1 MLVAGRI
8 TILAITADPALAE
21 RLGVELGMDT
31 LVVVRSLDDA
41 VARLGSREPVDVAL
55 LTDAHPGTG
64 NVLAAAGRLH
74 AARPSLPIAVLSASP
89 ESRDL
94 TAAVQTQEVVLT
106 VQDSWRGGELSAAI
120 LRAYEIGRLRHET
133 EELRMQMHRRLD
145 ALASLHEVSGAVAD
159 LDTFEEMSRVL
170 ATQLHQIIRFD
181 LSAAAIVPGP
191 AAAPV
196 LALHCQER
204 CSETEVQ
211 AIRDRCIE
219 LMKSASDH
227 PISERNL
234 SVAVTGRPLRSVQGP
249 NELASTTHALIK
261 IGEKAHGFIL
271 IAAREPNAF
280 TADDDKLLYYLANRA
295 ADALQRLTR
304 RLQDQRRRLTDMV
317 ESMAD
322 GLILTDL
329 ASEQVLINPSARRML
344 GIYSD
349 VPVTKKFLKEKLGF
363 YPFDLVTTR
372 ASAGGS
378 PAPLREE
385 VKVGD
390 RLLHSMVSP
399 VRDGD
404 GKLSGVVVV
413 LRDMTE
419 ARELARRQ
427 NEFVSVVSHELRTPL
442 TSITGSLDIVLGVY
456 AGRLS
461 DKQRRYLQMARES
474 CTRLNMIVDDLLDV
488 ARSESGRMPIN
499 FTPLM
504 LDGLAREVVDRYR
517 PAAENKQVI
526 VDVTSDEREIRILG
540 DPDRLTQVLNNLL
553 SNAIKFTPIEGRI
566 EVEIFGPS
574 VASDHVGISVFNNG
588 EPIAAEDRERIF
600 DKFEQLQESST
611 RRVGGT
617 GLGLAIS
624 RAIIEAHRGR
634 IWVEERADGTKFV
647 FTLPSAPGAEEG
659 DAIPVNIAESVTA
672 PIEAGVKVIIALG
685 DPRST
690 YILKGILMAA
700 GHDVT
705 VAADTDAALASARS
719 LHPQLMVVDAAPSPT
734 DAVELIEI
742 LKHDPE
748 TRRTSVLAIGVPDE
762 LRDKAL
768 AVGADLNMTPPV
780 APVTFREECSRLIA
794 EAGRESAPRIMVVDD
809 DAAIRAIC
817 HDMLASAGYAVRE
830 VDDGAR
836 AIAEARRFRPDLL
849 ILDVMMPDM
858 DGFTAAEK
866 FRADPSTSL
875 TPIIFLSAKGETA
888 DKVRAF
894 RIGAED
900 YIVKP
905 FDAAELVARVGKAL
919 ERRQRELGASP
930 TTLLPGA
937 DAIEGE
943 IEARLRE
950 GTDHAF
956 CYLDLDNLKAF
967 NDYYGYAKADAVIRQ
982 TGDLIRDVVARE
994 GNPEDFIGHIAGD
1007 DFVFVT
1013 SAERVDQVCSTI
1025 CTAFGRLVPLYYNR
1039 IDRERGHIET
1049 KDRYGVMRKFPI
1061 MGVSVAVVTQ
1071 TASHI
1076 RNFSELATAAAEG
1089 KKLAKSAIGSAYVR
1103 DGKLIVGE
1111 IPPDESDS
1119 VVA

>member
-1 MLVAGRI
+1 VARRI
-8 TILAITADPALAE
+8 TILAITSDPAL
-21 RLGVELGMDT
+21 G
-31 LVVVRSLDDA
+31 
-41 VARLGSREPVDVAL
+41 ARLRSEIGAMDELVLVDNVEAAIDRLRLEPAVDVAL
-55 LTDAHPGTG
+55 LTEINAHAINMVAT
-64 NVLAAAGRLH
+64 AGRLH
-74 AARPSLPIAVLSASP
+74 AVQSNLPVVALAARP

-94 TAAVQTQEVVLT
+94 TAAVQTQELVLA
-106 VQDSWRGGELSAAI
+106 VQDQWREGELSAAI
-120 LRAYEIGRLRHET
+120 LRAYEIGRLRAET
-133 EELRMQMHRRLD
+133 ESLRMQMHRRLD
-145 ALASLHEVSGAVAD
+145 ALASLHEVSAALAD
-159 LDTFEEMSRVL
+159 VDSFEELSRVL
-170 ATQLHQIIRFD
+170 STEVHRVLHFD
-181 LSAAAIVPGP
+181 LAAAAIIP
-191 AAAPV
+191 APRAGPV
-196 LALHCQER
+196 LTLHCQER
-204 CSETEVQ
+204 CSETAVQ
-211 AIRDRCIE
+211 SIRDRCLE
-219 LMKSASDH
+219 MMNSLGGRTVD
-227 PISERNL
+227 ERNL
-234 SVAVTGRPLRSVQGP
+234 KVVVTGRPLLSTGQPGGFDD
-249 NELASTTHALIK
+249 TTHAVVK
-261 IGEKAHGFIL
+261 VGDQARGFIML
-271 IAAREPNAF
+271 AARAPTSF
-280 TADDDKLLYYLANRA
+280 TDDDDKLLYYLANRA
-295 ADALQRLTR
+295 GEALYRVSR
-304 RLQDQRRRLTDMV
+304 RINDQRRRLGDMV

-322 GLILTDL
+322 GLILTDIDT
-329 ASEQVLINPSARRML
+329 EEVLINPSARRML

-363 YPFDLVTTR
+363 YPFDLVATR
-372 ASAGGS
+372 ATTGGT

-399 VRDGD
+399 VRDVD

-461 DKQRRYLQMARES
+461 EKQRRYLQMARDS

-504 LDGLAREVVDRYR
+504 LDELAREVVDRYL
-517 PAAENKQVI
+517 PAAEGKGIEV
-526 VDVTSDEREIRILG
+526 VVTSDAKEIRIVG

-553 SNAIKFTPIEGRI
+553 SNAIKFTPQSGRI

-574 VASDHVGISVFNNG
+574 VASNHVGVSVYNNG
-588 EPIAAEDRERIF
+588 EPIPAEDRERIF

-647 FTLPSAPGAEEG
+647 FTLPSAPPAEEG
-659 DAIPVNIAESVTA
+659 NAVPVTIAESVTA
-672 PIEAGVKVIIALG
+672 PVEAGVKVIIALG

-705 VAADTDAALASARS
+705 VAGDTDAALAGARS
-719 LHPQLMVVDAAPSPT
+719 LRPQLLVVDATSTA
-734 DAVELIEI
+734 AEEALALIDI
-742 LKHDPE
+742 FNHDPD
-748 TRRTSVLAIGVPDE
+748 TRRTAVLAMGIPAE
-762 LRDKAL
+762 LHDKAQSL
-768 AVGADLNMTPPV
+768 GADLLMETPV
-780 APVTFREECSRLIA
+780 APVRFREACSRLIA
-794 EAGRESAPRIMVVDD
+794 EAGRVSAPRILVVDD
-809 DAAIRAIC
+809 DPAIRAIC

-830 VDDGAR
+830 VDNGVA

-858 DGFTAAEK
+858 DGFAAAEK
-866 FRADPSTSL
+866 LRSDSTTSL

-937 DAIEGE
+937 DSIESEIEGRL
-943 IEARLRE
+943 EAGGE
-950 GTDHAF
+950 HAF

-994 GNPEDFIGHIAGD
+994 GNPSDFIGHIAGD
-1007 DFVFVT
+1007 DFVFIT
-1013 SAERVDQVCSTI
+1013 SADRVDQVCETI

-1039 IDRERGHIET
+1039 TDRERGYIET

-1061 MGVSVAVVTQ
+1061 MGVSLAVVTQ
-1071 TASHI
+1071 SESNIH
-1076 RNFSELATAAAEG
+1076 NFSELAAAAAKG
-1089 KKLAKSAIGSAYVR
+1089 KKLAKAAIGSAYVR
-1103 DGKLIVGE
+1103 DEVLVVGE
-1111 IPPDESDS
+1111 LPAKADDN
-1119 VVA
+1119 VA